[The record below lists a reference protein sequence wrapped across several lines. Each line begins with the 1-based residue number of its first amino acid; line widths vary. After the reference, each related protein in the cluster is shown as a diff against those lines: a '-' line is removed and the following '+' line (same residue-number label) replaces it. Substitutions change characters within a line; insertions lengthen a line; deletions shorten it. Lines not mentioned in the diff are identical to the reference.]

1 LDLIE
6 KRNKKIGFVLFD
18 AVIIFVLIGVGFRY
32 FCNMSQYNENI
43 LDERIFTTI
52 HRADGRIESY
62 TSNLIPEAT
71 GEDVV
76 DFNIRLPD
84 KNPFKETTLCAVVY
98 NCKIEVF
105 HDEDVL
111 FEYASGSSRNSG
123 RLGNTLITVPVSDD
137 LFGKEIIVRCTVP
150 LGGTITKLENVRLMP
165 SDYSLRYV
173 LINHEIDFVF
183 CISLVAVSVVAM
195 MLMLNFGGFND
206 LVREGM
212 YLFCF
217 FITIGLWV
225 LGSNNM
231 LYLFINNPIICS
243 TLEYIAMF
251 MMPMWFC
258 AFLSLELS
266 EKFKN
271 LYIFLSIF
279 YGLIFLEVVSL
290 NYTTPMKYYHFTHME
305 RILIFFGLIVTVLIL
320 IINKNKQTKSEK
332 IIKIGTVCSIIVMTA
347 EVVRYELKDTSYLF
361 RQLFSTSLSVFGIII
376 FVFSLFY
383 GYYIKIYSE
392 LTKQKALERVAYTD
406 GMTGI
411 ANRTAVNEYLNN
423 LQTTDSYGIVFF
435 DVNDLKKANDV
446 YSHEVGDKLITVVAN
461 ALRNSFDDDRGFY
474 GRYGGDEFVAGYI
487 NEAEDLIKSSL
498 ERFDD
503 EIKKINA
510 EKQLP
515 FDVRVAYGFY
525 LNDPSDPLSADKG
538 VKVADDRMYENKKA
552 MKAKYK

>member
-1 LDLIE
+1 
-6 KRNKKIGFVLFD
+6 
-18 AVIIFVLIGVGFRY
+18 
-32 FCNMSQYNENI
+32 M
-43 LDERIFTTI
+43 
-52 HRADGRIESY
+52 
-62 TSNLIPEAT
+62 
-71 GEDVV
+71 GEYV
-76 DFNIRLPD
+76 
-84 KNPFKETTLCAVVY
+84 T
-98 NCKIEVF
+98 
-105 HDEDVL
+105 DEDVL

-150 LGGTITKLENVRLMP
+150 LGGIITKLENVRLMP

-332 IIKIGTVCSIIVMTA
+332 IIKIGTVCSVMPTLVLGVLIA
-347 EVVRYELKDTSYLF
+347 VVGILTNSFWVIL
-361 RQLFSTSLSVFGIII
+361 LSVFNIWGGGGDFNIII
-376 FVFSLFY
+376 RLLRY
-383 GYYIKIYSE
+383 N
-392 LTKQKALERVAYTD
+392 TKGK
-406 GMTGI
+406 
-411 ANRTAVNEYLNN
+411 
-423 LQTTDSYGIVFF
+423 
-435 DVNDLKKANDV
+435 DVIFMD
-446 YSHEVGDKLITVVAN
+446 HPTEVGLVA
-461 ALRNSFDDDRGFY
+461 F
-474 GRYGGDEFVAGYI
+474 
-487 NEAEDLIKSSL
+487 
-498 ERFDD
+498 
-503 EIKKINA
+503 
-510 EKQLP
+510 EKE
-515 FDVRVAYGFY
+515 
-525 LNDPSDPLSADKG
+525 KTI
-538 VKVADDRMYENKKA
+538 
-552 MKAKYK
+552 